1 MNAEHN
7 ETNKH
12 NGGAGPQGGGGQ
24 GNANGANNSNNS
36 NSDGAGGGDGDQARP
51 ELLRRLDELEK
62 QLKSAGETLTR
73 LERHGRFERLALSAR
88 AIDPGLVARLVE
100 EAISSSPN
108 ADPQKAIAQLK
119 ATKPGLFRSAVN
131 PGGSIGGSIATTPS
145 QRPPRSGS
153 GSSKAER
160 EELAR
165 KAARGDRS
173 ALRQFLRSR
182 RGM

>member
-1 MNAEHN
+1 MSTEHN
-7 ETNKH
+7 EQNETNTH
-12 NGGAGPQGGGGQ
+12 SGGAGPQGGTGQ
-24 GNANGANNSNNS
+24 GIGDGGNNSGG
-36 NSDGAGGGDGDQARP
+36 DGGGDEARP
-51 ELLRRLDELEK
+51 ELLKRLDELEK
-62 QLKSAGETLTR
+62 QLKSAGETLTK
-73 LERHGRFERLALSAR
+73 LERRGRFERLALSAR
-88 AIDPGLVARLVE
+88 AIDPGLVARLLE
-100 EAISSSPN
+100 EAIGSSPN
-108 ADPQKAIAQLK
+108 ADPQKALAQLK

-131 PGGSIGGSIATTPS
+131 PGGSIGGSVATTPS